1 MLGAERRCT
10 RRVSHRRED
19 CRERER
25 CSHLACMR
33 VSETSQEVGISAGI
47 GIWIP
52 SILALCLVGEIHSD
66 TESGSDASM
75 LNLSSL

>member
-1 MLGAERRCT
+1 
-10 RRVSHRRED
+10 
-19 CRERER
+19 
-25 CSHLACMR
+25 MR

>member
-1 MLGAERRCT
+1 
-10 RRVSHRRED
+10 
-19 CRERER
+19 
-25 CSHLACMR
+25 MR
-33 VSETSQEVGISAGI
+33 MSETSQEVGISAGI

-52 SILALCLVGEIHSD
+52 SILALCLVGEIHSV